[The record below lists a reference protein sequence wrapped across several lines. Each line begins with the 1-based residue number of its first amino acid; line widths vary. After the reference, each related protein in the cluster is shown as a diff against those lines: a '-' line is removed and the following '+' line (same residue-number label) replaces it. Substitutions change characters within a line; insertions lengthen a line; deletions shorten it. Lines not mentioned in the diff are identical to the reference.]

1 MELFKIFG
9 TVGLKGVD
17 QTNKDIKDITDN
29 AEKSSS
35 KFSKIGGVL
44 ATVGKGALAVTGAIG
59 GATIGLVKKV
69 SSAYGELQQSIGG
82 VETLFGESAGKVIE
96 NANNAFRTA
105 GVSANEYMQQV
116 TSFTASLLN
125 SLGGDTDKASE
136 IADMAIRDMADNA
149 NKMGT
154 SMEMIQNAYQGFSR
168 QQYIMLDNLKLGYGG
183 TKTEM
188 ERLLK
193 DAEKITGIKYDISNL
208 DDVFSAI
215 HVIQEE
221 LGITGTTAI
230 EADKTITG
238 SFNSLGSAWQN
249 FLAGLGNPEA
259 DMKQLVDNVAMG
271 ISGAVNNV
279 TPVIN
284 NMVATLPT
292 VADALLNTIGE
303 MLPQFIDTFTELA
316 TKVLDAVIQLLPQI
330 IPAIV
335 DCVLSISDAI
345 IQNLPLIIDA
355 GMQLILSLAQGIS
368 EMLPELM
375 PTIVSVVIEIVNV
388 LLNNVPLLVDVAM
401 QLMMGLAKGL
411 IIAIPQL
418 IDNIPIII
426 ENIIFALM
434 DALPLFL
441 ESGFDLIMELGFG
454 ILKAI
459 PSLLG
464 IVGTVFRSIF
474 DSMAKAVPDG
484 FAKIIDGIKRLWSKF
499 TSWLAD
505 NFKLP
510 HFSISGSW
518 NPVDWIKNGKLPKV
532 NVEWYANGGIMTEP
546 TLFGVNPATG
556 NPMVGGEAGAEAI
569 APISTLQQYVSSAV
583 KQETSDL
590 AYNMGRMYELLVA
603 YLPIISENMD
613 RPIVLDNGAIV
624 SGTVDKM
631 DNALGLRATRKSR
644 YGV

>member
-17 QTNKDIKDITDN
+17 QANDDIKDITDN
-29 AEKSSS
+29 AEKSTS
-35 KFSKIGGVL
+35 KLGKIGGVL
-44 ATVGKGALAVTGAIG
+44 AGIGKGVLAITTAVG

-82 VETLFGESAGKVIE
+82 VETLFGESANKVIE
-96 NANNAFRTA
+96 NANNAFKTA
-105 GVSANEYMQQV
+105 GVSANDYMQQV

-125 SLGGDTDKASE
+125 SLDGDTSKAAD

-193 DAEKITGIKYDISNL
+193 DAEKISGIKYDISNL

-215 HVIQEE
+215 HVIQQE

-238 SFNSLGSAWQN
+238 SFNSLSSAWQN

-284 NMVATLPT
+284 NMVTVLPT
-292 VADALLNTIGE
+292 VADALISTASE
-303 MLPQFIDTFTELA
+303 MLPQFIDTFTELV
-316 TKVLDAVIQLLPQI
+316 TKVLDAVVQVLPNI
-330 IPAIV
+330 IPPVI
-335 DCVLSISDAI
+335 DCVLSVADAI
-345 IQNLPLIIDA
+345 IANLPLIVTA
-355 GMQLILSLAQGIS
+355 GMQLILGLAQGIS

-375 PTIVSVVIEIVNV
+375 PTIVNIVVEIVNI
-388 LLNNVPLLVDVAM
+388 LLSNLPLLIDVAM
-401 QLMMGLAKGL
+401 QLALGLAKGL
-411 IIAIPQL
+411 VMAIPQL
-418 IDNIPIII
+418 VDSIPVIM
-426 ENIIFALM
+426 ENIIIAVM
-434 DALPLFL
+434 NSLPLFL
-441 ESGFDLIMELGFG
+441 ESGFELIMEMGVG
-454 ILKAI
+454 ILKATPNI
-459 PSLLG
+459 LS
-464 IVGTVFRSIF
+464 IVKNVFVAIF
-474 DSMAKAVPDG
+474 NGLAKSVPDG
-484 FAKIIDGIKRLWSKF
+484 FAKIIDGIKNLWSKF
-499 TSWLAD
+499 TNWLSK

-518 NPVDWIKNGKLPKV
+518 NPADWINGKLPRV
-532 NVEWYANGGIMTEP
+532 NVEWYAKGGIMTEP

-556 NPMVGGEAGAEAI
+556 NAMVGGESGAEAI
-569 APISTLQQYVSSAV
+569 APISTLQQYVSNAV
-583 KQETSDL
+583 KEETSEL
-590 AYNMGRMYELLVA
+590 AYNFSRMYELLVA
-603 YLPIISENMD
+603 YLPIIIDNMD

-631 DNALGLRATRKSR
+631 DNALGLKANRKSR

>member
-17 QTNKDIKDITDN
+17 QTNSELKGITDN

-44 ATVGKGALAVTGAIG
+44 ATVGKGALAVTTAIG

-96 NANNAFRTA
+96 NANNAFKTA
-105 GVSANEYMQQV
+105 GVSANDYMQQV

-125 SLGGDTDKASE
+125 SLGGDTDKAAD

-193 DAEKITGIKYDISNL
+193 DAEKISGIKYDISNL

-215 HVIQEE
+215 HVIQQE

-238 SFNSLGSAWQN
+238 SFNSLSSAWQN

-375 PTIVSVVIEIVNV
+375 PTIVNVVVEIVNV
-388 LLNNVPLLVDVAM
+388 LLNNVPLLIEVAM
-401 QLMMGLAKGL
+401 QLIMGLAKGL
-411 IIAIPQL
+411 VIAIPQL
-418 IDNIPIII
+418 IDSIPLII
-426 ENIIFALM
+426 ENLVNALM
-434 DALPLFL
+434 EALPLFY
-441 ESGFDLIMELGFG
+441 EQGWSIIMELGFG
-454 ILKAI
+454 IVKAI
-459 PSLLG
+459 PNLLNMYKNAYGAMFGSL
-464 IVGTVFRSIF
+464 
-474 DSMAKAVPDG
+474 AKALPET
-484 FAKIIDGIKRLWSKF
+484 FAKIINSVKNLWSKF
-499 TSWLAD
+499 INWLSD

-518 NPVDWIKNGKLPKV
+518 NPMDWINGKLPKV

-556 NPMVGGEAGAEAI
+556 NAMVGGEAGAEAI

-590 AYNMGRMYELLVA
+590 AYNMGRMYDLLVA